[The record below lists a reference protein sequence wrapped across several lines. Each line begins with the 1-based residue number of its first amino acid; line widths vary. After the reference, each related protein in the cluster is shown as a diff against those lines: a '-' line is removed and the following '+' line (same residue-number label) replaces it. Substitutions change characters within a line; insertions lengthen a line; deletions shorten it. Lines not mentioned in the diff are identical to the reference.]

1 MLSYL
6 IWLQYLVLLLK
17 WQIYMIWVSCLIQ
30 LSEVFTVVN
39 TEASEHIEKIFD
51 LFGVKDTNY
60 FSTIWLVWSQGYK
73 LFQHHLDYQIKL
85 FDLEITSCHFIVHF
99 IERIHWISFFHVCSA
114 GYYSNQWHRH
124 LIKENNQSKCY
135 YIGHF
140 SINPYSAKHNKSRLL
155 LLSAETIQ
163 KPFQQI
169 R

>member
-1 MLSYL
+1 MTNIRSYL
-6 IWLQYLVLLLK
+6 IR
-17 WQIYMIWVSCLIQ
+17 VSCLIQ
-30 LSEVFTVVN
+30 QSEVFTVEN
-39 TEASEHIEKIFD
+39 TETSDHIKIIFD

-60 FSTIWLVWSQGYK
+60 FSTIYII
-73 LFQHHLDYQIKL
+73 DYQIKL

-114 GYYSNQWHRH
+114 GSYSNQLRRH

-140 SINPYSAKHNKSRLL
+140 SINPVLKCQAQQRSSA
-155 LLSAETIQ
+155 
-163 KPFQQI
+163 FVI